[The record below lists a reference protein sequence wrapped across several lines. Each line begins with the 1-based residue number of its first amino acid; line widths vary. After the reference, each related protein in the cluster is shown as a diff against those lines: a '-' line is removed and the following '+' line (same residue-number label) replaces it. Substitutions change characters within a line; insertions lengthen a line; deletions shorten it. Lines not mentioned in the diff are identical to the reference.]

1 MKNCNVILT
10 GVPRSGTTLACHLL
24 NRLPDTVALDEP
36 IDFNK
41 LIRWRHHVL
50 ICKYI
55 NRFFRQSR
63 RSISTRQTATSKH
76 VGGVVVTNHLD
87 NQRDDSESRKKMVSK
102 GEIRIDKA
110 LGSDFLLAI
119 KHPAMFTAILES
131 LSKRFP
137 TYAVIRNPLSVLAS
151 WNCVPFPI
159 SNGHVPAAEQLDRR
173 LKQILGRISDRTE
186 RQIRLLSWFFERYRE
201 VLPEK
206 SILRYEEIVS
216 SGGQALRVIT
226 PHASSLNVA
235 LENRNKN
242 SVYDRGF
249 MYVLGKRLLE
259 TDGAYWTF
267 YTRESVEQ
275 LLEKE

>member
-1 MKNCNVILT
+1 M
-10 GVPRSGTTLACHLL
+10 
-24 NRLPDTVALDEP
+24 
-36 IDFNK
+36 
-41 LIRWRHHVL
+41 
-50 ICKYI
+50 
-55 NRFFRQSR
+55 
-63 RSISTRQTATSKH
+63 
-76 VGGVVVTNHLD
+76 
-87 NQRDDSESRKKMVSK
+87 
-102 GEIRIDKA
+102 
-110 LGSDFLLAI
+110 
-119 KHPAMFTAILES
+119 
-131 LSKRFP
+131 
-137 TYAVIRNPLSVLAS
+137 
-151 WNCVPFPI
+151 
-159 SNGHVPAAEQLDRR
+159 
-173 LKQILGRISDRTE
+173 KQILGRISDRTE